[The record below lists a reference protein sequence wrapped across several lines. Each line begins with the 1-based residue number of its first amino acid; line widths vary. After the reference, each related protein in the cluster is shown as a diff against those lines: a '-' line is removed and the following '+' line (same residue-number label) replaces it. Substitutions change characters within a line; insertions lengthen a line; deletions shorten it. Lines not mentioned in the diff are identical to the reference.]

1 MLVWPGVFGVTNML
15 EQAQVWQ
22 RQQQAKQA
30 IPKYAEFL
38 LEIAERGEARVLIKR
53 LSWVMVSLK
62 KKQWRLW
69 F

>member
-1 MLVWPGVFGVTNML
+1 MFSCYCLALELMRGKTIHDVVARVIGVTNML

-38 LEIAERGEARVLIKR
+38 LEQIAERGEAR
-53 LSWVMVSLK
+53 SD
-62 KKQWRLW
+62 
-69 F
+69 